1 MSSLSSNCLLNVK
14 TETLSDFNSN
24 LDQIKKLKQEI
35 EKLKAE
41 KQELID
47 TAVAFIN
54 VNDVKKFIYENYQK
68 KYDDDDIYMAIDKI
82 CGLGCFDYDT
92 YYDAVYERLSAD

>member
-1 MSSLSSNCLLNVK
+1 MIYYKMSSLSSNCLLNVK

-24 LDQIKKLKQEI
+24 LDEIKKLKQEI
-35 EKLKAE
+35 EKLKAKNEKLYAE

-54 VNDVKKFIYENYQK
+54 VNDVKEFIYENYQK
-68 KYDDDDIYMAIDKI
+68 KYDDDF
-82 CGLGCFDYDT
+82 GLIGLKGRSWE
-92 YYDAVYERLSAD
+92 VRS